1 MAALRDRH
9 RAGLRASV
17 DDLAENS
24 PARPEHA
31 SPAILNVSFRG
42 VPSEVLL
49 HALEQDGIYVSAGS
63 ACHSKGKP
71 QNHVHA
77 AVGLPEWRSLSA
89 IRFGL
94 SWHTTEAEV
103 DRAIECVARRV
114 AEVRKLTGAAA
125 AR

>member
-1 MAALRDRH
+1 MNL
-9 RAGLRASV
+9 
-17 DDLAENS
+17 
-24 PARPEHA
+24 
-31 SPAILNVSFRG
+31 SFRG

-49 HALEQDGIYVSAGS
+49 HSLEQDGIYVSAGS

-77 AVGLPEWRSLSA
+77 AVNLPEWRSRSA

-103 DRAIECVARRV
+103 NRAAGRVASRV
-114 AEVRKLTGAAA
+114 AELRRLVGAK
-125 AR
+125 